1 VVLIREPDRDV
12 LIKGGVRAVGDVT
25 LDEEW
30 QTELVRAAAAGEAVV
45 VEEGRE
51 ERPTL
56 LGLLAKLAAWRC
68 TCDRCERL
76 VREVGGALGV
86 TRGIPSLSPIWT
98 AAWCWEGGRLEGWG
112 CE

>member
-1 VVLIREPDRDV
+1 LVRESDKDV

-30 QTELVRAAAAGEAVV
+30 QAELVRAAAAGEAVV

-51 ERPTL
+51 GRPTL

-76 VREVGGALGV
+76 VKEVGAALGV
-86 TRGIPSLSPIWT
+86 DPRYPLIVADLDGGVVLGRGPT
-98 AAWCWEGGRLEGWG
+98 GGLGA
-112 CE
+112 